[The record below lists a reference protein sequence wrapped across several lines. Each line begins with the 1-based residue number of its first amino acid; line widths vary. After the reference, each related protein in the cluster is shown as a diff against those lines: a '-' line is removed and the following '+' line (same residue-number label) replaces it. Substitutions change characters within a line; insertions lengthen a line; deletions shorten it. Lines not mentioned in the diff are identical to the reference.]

1 MFAPL
6 EHEEDGAEN
15 FVADG
20 DDGALVA
27 TPNDERLELGLE
39 DGCRSAGG
47 MSELAKQATDVEVAL
62 AKLAGLALAGR
73 LVVARADA
81 DPGSQTIRTAEGIHI
96 GANLN
101 QQHGGAD
108 QVDTGNRLQQRQG
121 VALGFEFGQQASIEA
136 RNAGFGFLNVPHQFI
151 ENEAVAGRQFSLQG
165 IEDFLPTSLQAS
177 AGQLQNFTGWLT
189 GDNRL
194 DHGTGRSTMEITHH
208 DPQANTRIGQYL
220 V

>member
-81 DPGSQTIRTAEGIHI
+81 DPERA
-96 GANLN
+96 AWLPPC
-101 QQHGGAD
+101 
-108 QVDTGNRLQQRQG
+108 RLARRSSR
-121 VALGFEFGQQASIEA
+121 VAWLRPARHPVARRNSSPSCAAAPCLQSASW
-136 RNAGFGFLNVPHQFI
+136 RC
-151 ENEAVAGRQFSLQG
+151 
-165 IEDFLPTSLQAS
+165 
-177 AGQLQNFTGWLT
+177 
-189 GDNRL
+189 
-194 DHGTGRSTMEITHH
+194 
-208 DPQANTRIGQYL
+208 
-220 V
+220 